1 MTKFAKLL
9 TAAALA
15 VFIGVAAVAAS
26 APADANPRG
35 IKSVSG
41 MDLGSGR

>member
-9 TAAALA
+9 TATTLA
-15 VFIGVAAVAAS
+15 ISIGVAAVAAS

-35 IKSVSG
+35 IKSLSG